1 MLNRELQAQIKDY
14 CECYHRED
22 GGRPC
27 ICLFKAECDEIRY
40 THGVTPGDLEIEQE
54 EGV

>member
-1 MLNRELQAQIKDY
+1 MLNRELQAQIKGY
-14 CECYHRED
+14 CECYHKED

-27 ICLFKAECDEIRY
+27 ICLFKAECDDIRRTY
-40 THGVTPGDLEIEQE
+40 GVTPDELEIEKE